1 MANSA
6 LAALLC
12 RSKTRGNFVDPCL
25 SNLQDH
31 LSQFEMIA
39 RRLLRTASDRDVV
52 TYGPYI
58 GRSILES
65 GFIAVRLRFDP
76 FRSGSLHQFA
86 RHPKYD
92 PNDILRSRFQ
102 WMGDIF
108 PDEPPPQDIWNP
120 EQKPQGISRALFSA
134 HLIDLA
140 WVPAA
145 EALTDYVAM
154 SGEVIDIGFFQ
165 SETPRTALARF
176 HGEVRQLY
184 SFLSKGVHGEFFI
197 FAKLSARS
205 RDLPRKTF
213 QCDRVY
219 LSTWARL
226 TFCVRLR
233 ERKRPECR
241 APTQAATVAAPAPIA
256 STAREDR
263 AQGR

>member
-108 PDEPPPQDIWNP
+108 PDEPPPQDIWNS

-184 SFLSKGVHGEFFI
+184 SFLSKGVHGEFF
-197 FAKLSARS
+197 FSPSSPLDPATCREKLSSVIEFTSQLGLASHFAYGYASGSGQNVARQRRQRPS
-205 RDLPRKTF
+205 L
-213 QCDRVY
+213 
-219 LSTWARL
+219 L
-226 TFCVRLR
+226 LR
-233 ERKRPECR
+233 P
-241 APTQAATVAAPAPIA
+241 
-256 STAREDR
+256 
-263 AQGR
+263 